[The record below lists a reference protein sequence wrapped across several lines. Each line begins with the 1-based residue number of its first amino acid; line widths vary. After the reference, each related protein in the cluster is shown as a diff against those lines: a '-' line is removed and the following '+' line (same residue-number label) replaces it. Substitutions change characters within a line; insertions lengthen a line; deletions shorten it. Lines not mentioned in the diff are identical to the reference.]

1 MDGGLIQVGATY
13 LTVFAS
19 APNVT
24 GVKFSDTAGKL
35 LVDFDTDVEVENADE
50 SCELFLTSG
59 TVAMLGI
66 EPQCFLEGTRNLVIV
81 LGFGANI
88 TTNDS
93 LVFNNNVLRAHSEPY
108 SRYLNGSFP
117 VNGPDTPLKATPV
130 ITGMPRVN
138 H

>member
-1 MDGGLIQVGATY
+1 MDGGLLKVGDTY

-24 GVKFSDTAGKL
+24 GLKFSDTAGEL
-35 LVDFDTDVEVENADE
+35 LVDFDIDVEVTSADQ

-59 TVAMLGI
+59 TVAKLGDK
-66 EPQCFLEGTRNLVIV
+66 PHCLLVSTRELVIV

-93 LVFNNNVLRAHSEPY
+93 LVFSDNVLRAHGEQY
-108 SRYLNGSFP
+108 SKYLSGSFP
-117 VNGPDTPLKATPV
+117 VNAPDTPLKPTPV
-130 ITGMPRVN
+130 ITGIQR
-138 H
+138 